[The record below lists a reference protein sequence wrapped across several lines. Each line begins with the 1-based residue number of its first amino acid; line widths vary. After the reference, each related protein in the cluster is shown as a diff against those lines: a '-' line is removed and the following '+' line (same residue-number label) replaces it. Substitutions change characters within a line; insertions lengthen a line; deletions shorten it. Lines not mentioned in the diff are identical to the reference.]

1 MFQLI
6 YLTFTA
12 PRADATVF
20 KVLTDQMKT
29 MLASQ
34 QASPEYVFSQTLRT
48 TLAQNHFRARPL
60 TPELLKE
67 MDLQKSF
74 AFYKDRFADASDFTF
89 VFAGSFDVAAIKPL
103 VEQYL
108 GSLPSIR
115 RKETWRNV
123 GITPPTGVVE
133 KVVRKG
139 IEPKSQVD
147 LVFTGAAAY
156 DVTTRVALDALAVV
170 LETRLREKLREALGG
185 TYGVQVDANATKVPE
200 PRYSVTIDFGCDPQ
214 RTEELVKA
222 LFKEIDALKASRPDR
237 QGRGRRARGAHAG
250 LRERPGPEQPPRR
263 QHHRRL
269 RGRRGPGRVL
279 RPAVV
284 LHAADAGGHP
294 GRGAAV
300 PGHEE
305 LRPRHAA
312 ARAGR
317 RGEVESPA
325 TGGLAMNE
333 AERIWQEKSDDALI
347 EAAAELETYTDEGQR
362 IIRAELKRRGLE
374 DPVEQA
380 QFTAVC
386 AWRGAAGA

>member
-20 KVLTDQMKT
+20 KVLTDQMKN

-34 QASPEYVFSQTLRT
+34 QASPEYVFSQTLRA

-60 TPELLKE
+60 TPDLLKE

-89 VFAGSFDVAAIKPL
+89 VFAGSFDVEAIKPM

-147 LVFTGAAAY
+147 IVFTGAASY
-156 DVTTRVALDALAVV
+156 DVTTRVALDALSVV

-214 RTEELVKA
+214 RTEELVQA
-222 LFKEIDALKASRPDR
+222 LFKEIAALKANGPSAKDVDDAREALM
-237 QGRGRRARGAHAG
+237 RGYESNLAQNNRLVANIMAVYEDGEDLAAFFGLPSHYMQLTPAAIQDAARRYLDTKNYVRVT
-250 LRERPGPEQPPRR
+250 LLPEQPP
-263 QHHRRL
+263 
-269 RGRRGPGRVL
+269 
-279 RPAVV
+279 AV
-284 LHAADAGGHP
+284 
-294 GRGAAV
+294 
-300 PGHEE
+300 
-305 LRPRHAA
+305 
-312 ARAGR
+312 
-317 RGEVESPA
+317 
-325 TGGLAMNE
+325 
-333 AERIWQEKSDDALI
+333 K
-347 EAAAELETYTDEGQR
+347 
-362 IIRAELKRRGLE
+362 
-374 DPVEQA
+374 
-380 QFTAVC
+380 
-386 AWRGAAGA
+386 